1 MKPLFNVRGEG
12 AFAFI
17 MGIIS
22 GYPVGAKIACNFRKN
37 NICSKEE
44 CERLLSFTNNS
55 GPLFIIGSVG
65 LSMYKNSSIGLL
77 LFITHILGCISVG
90 IVFRFWKKKKISK
103 NLVLKNKKSIDSNK
117 KTLVSFSNFG
127 EVLAESITSSISTI
141 VLIGGFVVIFS
152 SIISI
157 VKASGLLNL
166 VTITFSPL
174 FNFLDID
181 TSFISPLF
189 SGFLEITNGIN
200 IISNIACKKFSL
212 NIIFTAFLLGFGG
225 ISILLQVLSIT
236 SKTDLS
242 IKPYILGKL
251 LHGIFAAFYT
261 FIFIQVFPFLNFD
274 L

>member
-1 MKPLFNVRGEG
+1 M
-12 AFAFI
+12 
-17 MGIIS
+17 
-22 GYPVGAKIACNFRKN
+22 
-37 NICSKEE
+37 
-44 CERLLSFTNNS
+44 
-55 GPLFIIGSVG
+55 
-65 LSMYKNSSIGLL
+65 
-77 LFITHILGCISVG
+77 
-90 IVFRFWKKKKISK
+90 
-103 NLVLKNKKSIDSNK
+103 
-117 KTLVSFSNFG
+117 
-127 EVLAESITSSISTI
+127 
-141 VLIGGFVVIFS
+141 
-152 SIISI
+152 
-157 VKASGLLNL
+157 KASGLLNL
-166 VTITFSPL
+166 VTITFSPF

-261 FIFIQVFPFLNFD
+261 FVFIQVFPFLNFD